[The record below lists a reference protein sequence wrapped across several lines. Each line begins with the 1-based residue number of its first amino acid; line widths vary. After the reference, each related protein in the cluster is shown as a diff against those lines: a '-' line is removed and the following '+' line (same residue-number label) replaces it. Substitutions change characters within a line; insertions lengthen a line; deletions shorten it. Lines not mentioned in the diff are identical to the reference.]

1 MKLHEGAGLWHTPAK
16 FQMRSRSSKSP
27 EPLTFASTI
36 QALPV
41 RRTLICFCLLL
52 SIELMQGSTTCAFS
66 QVVQNSIPLEQGKPI
81 ERQLAGGESHYY
93 QLNVDAGQYVYVI
106 VDQKGIDVVASLFG
120 PDGKLITA
128 VDGPNGSSGAEPVH
142 ITAEATGIYR
152 IEVTSFEKD
161 ARPGRYEVKLVEL
174 RSATQRDR
182 DRLTARRAFDEAEKL
197 KNQNTRESMEAA
209 IKKYEEALDLYRVIR
224 DRSEQYTMLLGIGN
238 TELDLQQWP
247 LALERF
253 DQAFVIAQE
262 LKDKFRQGRALE
274 RGEAVYI
281 GSGEWEKALQKSAQS
296 LQFFEATG
304 DKNETAL
311 MLGELGA
318 IYNHLGEWEKA
329 LQRNDEALQIYQ
341 AIGDK
346 NNEAA
351 ILKRI
356 GKIYNDLGEYE
367 KAREYIW
374 PLVQIYQAL
383 KDGNGKADV
392 LESIGYT
399 YHLQED
405 NQKVLEYYLEA
416 LPLWQASKNKR
427 REPSNQSFIAGEYAR
442 AGDRQ
447 KAVAYAAQALQ
458 LAQAS
463 GNKGTEATVHINVG
477 HAYYL
482 LGEFEK
488 ALGFYEEPLRHWQTT
503 GNKLNEAITHSH
515 IAAALR
521 DLGRLDEAKFH
532 IEQSIA
538 LMEFIREHA
547 GNAETQASF
556 VSNFFDF
563 YHLYIDV
570 LMRLHEANPKARN
583 DLTAL
588 AFTEKVKLRS
598 LVQLLAQARV
608 ELQNGV
614 DGPLLER
621 ERKINERITVQ
632 LDNIA
637 KLVNGRYT
645 KDQKSAAERALD
657 ALKSEQRQVQTEI
670 AARNSRYAA
679 LAAPQPLSISEI
691 QQQVLDNNTMLLEFG
706 LGKDRSYVW
715 AVTRDGIRSY
725 QLPPKEKIEAQA
737 RRVYELLTARQPAP
751 KLTVGQQRAREVA
764 ADLQFK
770 TEVRV
775 LSKMLLAPVAAQLGS
790 KRLLIVAD
798 GALQYVPFAVI
809 PSPTETTSDARPL
822 ILDHEIVNLPSAS
835 VLAALRRELVDRK
848 PAAKGVAVLADPVFE
863 VNDAR
868 VKSSLASHKSS
879 GGAQNQAQAVSTT
892 SASTLKRALSSVR
905 GGDENVKLKRL
916 LFSRDEAE
924 AILSLTSQQSN
935 LEALDFRANRKLA
948 MSDELSRYR
957 IVHFSTHGLLDSHHP
972 ELSGLVLSL
981 VDEAG
986 RPQEGFLRLHEIYT
1000 LRLNA
1005 DLVVLSACQTGL
1017 GKEVRG
1023 EGLIGLVRGFMYAGA
1038 PRVMASMWEVD
1049 DAATAEL
1056 MKNFYRGV
1064 LVEKL
1069 TPAAAL
1075 RAAQIKMLSKKHWQA
1090 PYYWGAFMLQGEWR

>member
-1 MKLHEGAGLWHTPAK
+1 VE
-16 FQMRSRSSKSP
+16 
-27 EPLTFASTI
+27 
-36 QALPV
+36 
-41 RRTLICFCLLL
+41 RRALICFCLLI
-52 SIELMQGSTTCAFS
+52 SIELAQGVTSCVFS
-66 QVVQNSIPLEQGKPI
+66 QNVQNSVPLEQGKPI
-81 ERQLAGGESHYY
+81 ERELAGGESHSY
-93 QLNVDAGQYVYVI
+93 QLNVATGQYAYVI

-128 VDGPNGSSGAEPVH
+128 VDGPNGSNDIEPVH

-174 RSATQRDR
+174 RPATQRDR
-182 DRLTARRAFDEAEKL
+182 DRLVARRAFDEAEKL
-197 KNQNTRESMEAA
+197 KGQNTRESREAA
-209 IKKYEEALDLYRVIR
+209 IKKYEEALDLYRVIQ
-224 DRSEQYTMLLGIGN
+224 DRSEQYLMLLGMGN

-262 LKDKFRQGRALE
+262 LNDKFRQARALE
-274 RGEAVYI
+274 RGEVAYI
-281 GSGEWEKALQKSAQS
+281 ESGEWQKALQKAAQS
-296 LQFFEATG
+296 LQLFEATG
-304 DKNETAL
+304 DKNQTAL

-329 LQRNDEALQIYQ
+329 LQRNDEALQIYR
-341 AIGDK
+341 ATGDK
-346 NNEAA
+346 KNQAS
-351 ILKRI
+351 ILKRT

-374 PLVQIYQAL
+374 PVVRISQVL
-383 KDGNGKADV
+383 KDRNGEADA

-399 YHLQED
+399 YHLQEE
-405 NQKVLEYYLEA
+405 NQKALEYYLET
-416 LPLWQASKNKR
+416 LPIWQAVKNKR
-427 REPSNQSFIAGEYAR
+427 REASNQSFIAGEYAR
-442 AGDRQ
+442 NGDRP
-447 KAVAYAAQALQ
+447 KAIAYAAQALQ
-458 LAQAS
+458 LTQAT
-463 GNKGTEATVHINVG
+463 GNKNNEATVSTNVG
-477 HAYYL
+477 HTYYK

-488 ALGFYEEPLRHWQTT
+488 ALNFYEEPLRYWQTT
-503 GNKLNEAITHSH
+503 ANKLNEAITHSH

-521 DLGRLDEAKFH
+521 DLGRLDEARIH
-532 IEQSIA
+532 IEKSIA
-538 LMEFIREHA
+538 LFEFIREHA
-547 GNAETQASF
+547 GTSGIQSSF
-556 VSNFFDF
+556 VANFFEF
-563 YHLYIDV
+563 YELYVDV
-570 LMRLHEANPKARN
+570 LMRLDAANPKAGN
-583 DLTAL
+583 DLAAL

-621 ERKINERITVQ
+621 ERNINERITVQ

-645 KDQKSAAERALD
+645 KEQKSAAERELET
-657 ALKSEQRQVQTEI
+657 LKSAQARVQTEI
-670 AARNSRYAA
+670 ASRNSRYAS
-679 LAAPQPLSISEI
+679 LTAPQPLSISEI
-691 QQQVLDNNTMLLEFG
+691 QQQVLDDNTILLEFA
-706 LGKDRSYVW
+706 LGKDRSYLW
-715 AVTRDGIRSY
+715 AITRNGVRSY
-725 QLPPKEKIEAQA
+725 QLPRREEIEAQA

-751 KLTVGQQRAREVA
+751 KLTIGQQRAREIA
-764 ADLQFK
+764 ADLQYK
-770 TEVRV
+770 TEARV

-798 GALQYVPFAVI
+798 GALQYVPFAVLPV
-809 PSPTETTSDARPL
+809 PSLQATETTSDPRPL

-957 IVHFSTHGLLDSHHP
+957 IVHFSTHGLLDSRHP

>member
-1 MKLHEGAGLWHTPAK
+1 M
-16 FQMRSRSSKSP
+16 
-27 EPLTFASTI
+27 
-36 QALPV
+36 
-41 RRTLICFCLLL
+41 
-52 SIELMQGSTTCAFS
+52 TCAFPQS
-66 QVVQNSIPLEQGKPI
+66 VEKSILLEEGKPI
-81 ERQLAGGESHYY
+81 ERELAGGESHSY
-93 QLNVDAGQYVYVI
+93 QINVATGQYAYAI

-128 VDGPNGSSGAEPVH
+128 VDNPNGSNGAEPVH
-142 ITAEATGIYR
+142 ITAEATGVYR
-152 IEVTSFEKD
+152 IEVTAFEKG
-161 ARPGRYEVKLVEL
+161 ARPGRYEVKLLEL
-174 RSATQRDR
+174 RAATQRDR
-182 DRLTARRAFDEAEKL
+182 DRLAARRAFDEAERLQSKS
-197 KNQNTRESMEAA
+197 TRDSLEAA
-209 IKKYEEALDLYRVIR
+209 IKKYREALDLYRVIR

-238 TELDLQQWP
+238 TALTMQQWP

-281 GSGEWEKALQKSAQS
+281 GWGEWEKALQKSNQA
-296 LQFFEATG
+296 LQFFAATEE
-304 DKNETAL
+304 KNEKAL

-341 AIGDK
+341 ATGDK
-346 NNEAA
+346 NNQAA

-374 PLVQIYQAL
+374 PVVRIYQLL
-383 KDGNGKADV
+383 KDRNGEADA

-405 NQKVLEYYLEA
+405 NQKVLEYYLET
-416 LPLWQASKNKR
+416 LPIWQALKNKR
-427 REPSNQSFIAGEYAR
+427 REATNQSFIAGEFAR
-442 AGDRQ
+442 AGDKQ
-447 KAVAYAAQALQ
+447 KANAYAAQAVQ
-458 LAQAS
+458 LAQAV
-463 GNKGTEATVHINVG
+463 GNKNTAATVLINVG

-521 DLGRLDEAKFH
+521 DLGRLDEAKVQ

-547 GNAETQASF
+547 GNAESQASF

-563 YHLYIDV
+563 YQLYIDV
-570 LMRLHEANPKARN
+570 LMRLHAANLKAGN
-583 DLTAL
+583 DATAL
-588 AFTEKVKLRS
+588 AFTEKIKLRS

-608 ELQNGV
+608 ELQNGA
-614 DGPLLER
+614 DGPQLER

-657 ALKSEQRQVQTEI
+657 ALKGEQLQVQTEI

-691 QQQVLDNNTMLLEFG
+691 QQQVLDDNTMLLEFG
-706 LGKDRSYVW
+706 LGKDRSYLW
-715 AVTRDGIRSY
+715 AVTRDAIRSY
-725 QLPPKEKIEAQA
+725 QLPPKEQIETQA

-764 ADLQFK
+764 ADLEFK
-770 TEVRV
+770 NDARV
-775 LSKMLLAPVAAQLGS
+775 LSKMLLAPVATQLGS
-790 KRLLIVAD
+790 KRLVIVAD
-798 GALQYVPFAVI
+798 GALQYLPFAVL
-809 PSPTETTSDARPL
+809 PSPTETAGEPRPL

-835 VLAALRRELVDRK
+835 VLAALRRDLGDRK

-879 GGAQNQAQAVSTT
+879 GGAQNQVQAVSTT

-905 GGDENVKLKRL
+905 GGDGSVKLKRL

-924 AILSLTSQQSN
+924 AIISLTSQQSN

-957 IVHFSTHGLLDSHHP
+957 IVHFSTHGLLDSRHP

-981 VDEAG
+981 IDEQG

-1038 PRVMASMWEVD
+1038 PRVMASLWEVD

-1056 MKNFYRGV
+1056 MKLFYKGV
-1064 LVEKL
+1064 LQEKL

-1075 RAAQIKMLSKKHWQA
+1075 RAAQIKMLTKRYWQA
-1090 PYYWGAFMLQGEWR
+1090 PYYWGAFVLQGEWR